1 MLFYVYARAEEKSSI
16 ARPVAETAPAAPIF
30 PSPPQTSWRAAK
42 RISYTGFIH
51 IFVSLSLF
59 LAYVLHQPSNRSVG
73 FLPDDFL
80 FYLFL
85 GYCSVMQM
93 LLGIVFL
100 SLQSVPQII
109 TTLRMKRLGSL
120 SIPTMCMQVPGYFVW
135 AAALRGRYYS
145 FLWVPMVAAGT
156 LQGALLLLCLDLE
169 RKRKRDERKVRLT
182 SYEDEEGGR
191 GGEGQEAEDGHDGP
205 TTASPRSGPIS
216 L

>member
-1 MLFYVYARAEEKSSI
+1 MLFYVYARAEEKAFI
-16 ARPVAETAPAAPIF
+16 ARLAAETAPVAPSL
-30 PSPPQTSWRAAK
+30 PSAHKTSLRAAK

-51 IFVSLSLF
+51 IFMTLGLF
-59 LAYVLHQPSNRSVG
+59 LAYVLHQPSNRSHG
-73 FLPDDFL
+73 FLPDDLL

-109 TTLRMKRLGSL
+109 TTLRMKRIGSL

-135 AAALRGRYYS
+135 AATLRGRYSS

-156 LQGALLLLCLDLE
+156 LQGALLVLSLDLE
-169 RKRKRDERKVRLT
+169 RKRKRDERTVRLT
-182 SYEDEEGGR
+182 SYEDEEDWR
-191 GGEGQEAEDGHDGP
+191 GGVGQEAEDGHDGP
-205 TTASPRSGPIS
+205 ISASPRSGPIS